1 MRVIHRFVTEA
12 SFVSLW
18 FQETPSTV
26 PPQGET
32 ERRAFIRIRHEHGKG
47 RSPSRLPR
55 LFWLVWDRRDHF
67 WAKHDYFEVVRHF
80 SEGPAPNP
88 FRQGWLM
95 SLYDAVAPKFDRH
108 RAIPAAAVE
117 AIRAAMLAA
126 TSPVTRPRFLDIG
139 AGTGRIGLPFV
150 AARNDYVGVDSSLE
164 MLYQFARRSRL
175 PPPCLVQ
182 SDGQFLPFR
191 DASFDAVMLI
201 QIFGQLRGW
210 RQVLAEGRRV
220 LRPTGALFVGRS
232 VAPATGLDAQM
243 KQHLALILSGMDVR
257 LDVANAREDVLRW
270 LNAAAESNARVL
282 AATWDAE
289 RTPRE
294 FLERHRTG
302 ASFSVLPVAVKEEAL
317 SELSAWAAAKFG
329 SLDAVRPE
337 RHVFELRVFRFREEG
352 VPR

>member
-1 MRVIHRFVTEA
+1 
-12 SFVSLW
+12 
-18 FQETPSTV
+18 
-26 PPQGET
+26 
-32 ERRAFIRIRHEHGKG
+32 
-47 RSPSRLPR
+47 
-55 LFWLVWDRRDHF
+55 
-67 WAKHDYFEVVRHF
+67 
-80 SEGPAPNP
+80 
-88 FRQGWLM
+88 M
-95 SLYDAVAPKFDRH
+95 SLYDAVAPNFDRH
-108 RAIPAAAVE
+108 RAIPGAAVE

-126 TSPVTRPRFLDIG
+126 ISPVSRPRFLDIG

-150 AARNDYVGVDSSLE
+150 AAGNDYVGVDSSLE
-164 MLYQFARRSRL
+164 MLYQFAERSRRHID
-175 PPPCLVQ
+175 PPPSLVQ

-191 DASFDAVMLI
+191 DATFDAVMLI
-201 QIFGQLRGW
+201 QIFGGLRGW

-220 LRPTGALFVGRS
+220 LRPAGAVFVGRS

-243 KQHLALILSGMDVR
+243 KQHLAFILSEIDVR
-257 LDVANAREDVLRW
+257 PDVANAREDVLRW
-270 LNAAAESNARVL
+270 LEAASESSARVL

-302 ASFSVLPVAVKEEAL
+302 ASFSVLPAPVKDEAL